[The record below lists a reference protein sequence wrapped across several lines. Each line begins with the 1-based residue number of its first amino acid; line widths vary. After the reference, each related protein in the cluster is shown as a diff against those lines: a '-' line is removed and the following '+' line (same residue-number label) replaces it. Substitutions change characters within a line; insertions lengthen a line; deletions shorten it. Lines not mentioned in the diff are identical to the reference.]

1 MNVGYVLR
9 QFSLPVYLSII
20 EKHRVDNLLIVPP
33 IAVLLAKNP
42 IVQTYDLSSLRAVYC
57 GAAPL
62 GRDLHLQVER
72 VLSGIAGRHVRLRQG
87 YGLTEI
93 VLAATWFG
101 LDELEDEGSRALTSV
116 GRLIPN
122 VEAKLISE
130 DGKEMGVGERGEI
143 LIRGPNVFDGYLNN
157 PEADRGAFMDGW
169 FRTGD
174 VGLFDDKGFL
184 YVVDRVKVGTLFG
197 FHLKL
202 TGSL

>member
-9 QFSLPVYLSII
+9 QFSLPLYLSVI
-20 EKHRVDNLLIVPP
+20 EKHNVDNLLIVPP
-33 IAVLLAKNP
+33 VAVLLAKNP

-62 GRDLHLQVER
+62 GRDLHEQVER
-72 VLSGIAGRHVRLRQG
+72 VLSSIARRPVRVRQG

-101 LDELEDEGSRALTSV
+101 LDEWAGSQALTGV

-122 VEAKLISE
+122 VEAKLIDE
-130 DGKEMGVGERGEI
+130 AGKEVGYGERGEI
-143 LIRGPNVFDGYLNN
+143 LLKGPNVFSGYLNN
-157 PEADRGAFMDGW
+157 PEADKNAFLDGW

-174 VGLFDDKGFL
+174 IGVFDETGLL
-184 YVVDRVKVGTLFG
+184 YIVDRVKVIPSFIIEG
-197 FHLKL
+197 
-202 TGSL
+202 